1 MGGLEF
7 VGLELLAV
15 FPIHDPLAGG
25 FQTLAC
31 RNRSR
36 TAHDRHQVLAALDLH
51 LEDGET
57 ILRVVVGDSF
67 DEAGQGFGHGDDDV
81 RFLLFYRR
89 GRAINPQCLGQLT
102 SNLPGNS
109 L

>member
-67 DEAGQGFGHGDDDV
+67 DEAGQGFGH
-81 RFLLFYRR
+81 L
-89 GRAINPQCLGQLT
+89 I
-102 SNLPGNS
+102 
-109 L
+109 

>member
-25 FQTLAC
+25 FQMLAR

-36 TAHDRHQVLAALDLH
+36 AADDRHQVLAALDLH
-51 LEDGET
+51 LEDGKP
-57 ILRVVVGDSF
+57 ILGVVVGDSF
-67 DEAGQGFGHGDDDV
+67 DEAGEGFGQSTCDLSKMIQTRQTLSIV
-81 RFLLFYRR
+81 LSCVNYV
-89 GRAINPQCLGQLT
+89 
-102 SNLPGNS
+102 S
-109 L
+109 LASL